1 MEKYPLVR
9 KSVLLAVFALF
20 ILSSTLQAADIA
32 ITMDDFRFVDS
43 PLMTSKEQDERIL
56 RTLSENHAEVALFVI
71 GSVLEQPLA
80 RERLVLWDQANH
92 IVGNH
97 TYTHVSYDEMSFED
111 FSREIV
117 KTQEAL
123 AQYKNAQKLFRFPML
138 QEGNTRE
145 KRDLMR
151 AFLRNH
157 GYRQG
162 YVTIDTSDT
171 YINRRLLDRLKEDP
185 KAELSGYKNYYLQ
198 HVWER
203 AQYYDSLSQKV
214 LGRSVKHTLLIHH
227 TQLNALFLNDLI
239 AMFRSKGWRVIPARE
254 AFQDPVFQMEPDIV
268 PAGESIIWALA
279 KATGKFDNL
288 LRYPEEEEANEKSV
302 MDNRGL

>member
-1 MEKYPLVR
+1 MGTE
-9 KSVLLAVFALF
+9 
-20 ILSSTLQAADIA
+20 
-32 ITMDDFRFVDS
+32 
-43 PLMTSKEQDERIL
+43 
-56 RTLSENHAEVALFVI
+56 
-71 GSVLEQPLA
+71 
-80 RERLVLWDQANH
+80 
-92 IVGNH
+92 
-97 TYTHVSYDEMSFED
+97 
-111 FSREIV
+111 
-117 KTQEAL
+117 
-123 AQYKNAQKLFRFPML
+123 
-138 QEGNTRE
+138 
-145 KRDLMR
+145 
-151 AFLRNH
+151 
-157 GYRQG
+157 
-162 YVTIDTSDT
+162 
-171 YINRRLLDRLKEDP
+171 
-185 KAELSGYKNYYLQ
+185 NYYLQ